1 MPSPIN
7 LRAGAGHRLLA
18 LMLGAGII
26 SALAVGQ
33 AGQSA
38 AAKTAQA
45 EQKRQ
50 IRLLP
55 IQTTSYLLDLQQSP
69 DGRRLLA
76 HDRVSAPKLW
86 DADRMLLLAELV
98 PPRGLRGDS
107 VGAAQM
113 APDGKLIATASPG
126 RIVFWDAASA
136 RIAGVA
142 IDEEKYF
149 TSLVWSRN
157 SQWLLVCTREGKVGV
172 LSPKD
177 PSKITWLGSHTMIVR
192 QADISMDG
200 TLVAMASG
208 DGSASLWKTSG
219 QLVKVLGAWQGPQS
233 SLGGLDKVDVKSVYF
248 SADDSQILVSV
259 SDGKARVFDSK
270 SGEQLFEREHVAGS
284 RNILGTPQIGARF
297 VGPKGE
303 WMIFAGKDGTM
314 EVIERKN
321 FALVRKLTGH
331 TKALRELRISQD
343 GLKAG
348 TYGDDDQLKLW
359 DISTG
364 KELPFA
370 RPEDD
375 KPWAAEFSFDSESF
389 WVGYQSGTIR
399 RHDLATGVAQQ
410 IQAGAALVIN
420 NAVFFPESGRMRLT
434 TSPDRS
440 SPSYR
445 PIFASMEQSAPT
457 FSPPATTFA
466 HVSSPDGRMLVLQDS
481 ATDTLRVH
489 DLDRPSLTMPERPW
503 GYRQAFFSRDNS
515 KLFIV
520 QDKGVF
526 RIRTD
531 TMEIEKSWG
540 FGTSQYWRDA
550 IPSPDGSK
558 VLLTNHVEA
567 GVQPQVIVLDFEKKV
582 FNSVGLFR
590 SGYTVAAWTP
600 DSSKIIISEHEK
612 TDVYSSADIAL
623 VKTIPHKNFTPV
635 RHQVTVVDNKHVVL
649 TGFAGLVL
657 DIEEGKVVRDLGPIM
672 DGPAG
677 GAVVSTDKRLIVYG
691 RSGNELTPPEENS
704 LRVEELV
711 SGKEV
716 AVHYDSGITGC
727 GFIHGTNRIWLEHYN
742 DIDILSLN
750 ESAKTLK
757 REGTFAAMRDGS
769 WLALDDEGRYDAP
782 DPSRVPG
789 ASYVI
794 SWPGG
799 IEAVEVEQMKGR
811 YYDPNLFAKILG
823 VDKDPKREVPPLSS
837 LRLFPEIKV
846 SQNSRKANLIDIE
859 LKSRDDGGIGKVVVK
874 VNGKVVDTREGKG
887 YYSIDRASFG
897 SLLLPEAALPPGST
911 NWLEVIATNQDG
923 DLTSPPTRLDLG
935 VPQDLKAPD
944 VKLYALFTGVGD
956 YIGTDG
962 DLQAPPKD
970 ARELAKSLMVTAD
983 RLLPGRVEVE
993 VLTTADPAKKPTR
1006 AAILAWLKDVSTKAT
1021 SSDILLV
1028 YLSGHG
1034 TSKLGDKTGYYF
1046 LAADA
1051 DPANLVP
1058 SAIGTTVVSGEDLQ
1072 AALAAIPAQKQVVIL
1087 DTCHSGA
1094 AAKDL
1099 VADRSV
1105 SGDYR
1110 RAYESL
1116 RDAAGVWLLA
1126 GSAADQLSYESVQVD
1141 HGMLTYSL
1149 LEAIDQASP
1158 AGLRPGNGSELF
1170 LDVERWLTYAADR
1183 VESLKNEVGIKGV
1196 QRPEFR
1202 RSSASSFD
1210 LGLTKSEFRGQLGL
1224 KPPKPVVIMGTFDLD
1239 EEDPLGLEKVI
1250 ATEMRQAEGIKAWF
1264 DIAKHPLVY
1273 RVAGS
1278 YTVSGEVV
1286 KIRAVVQR
1294 FDADMNRRTLET
1306 LEVEGAKSNLAS
1318 LALKLRQAVESKIL
1332 LLEIPTKTPGN
1343 VGGPAAQ
1350 PAGAG

>member
-1 MPSPIN
+1 MPSPMN

-18 LMLGAGII
+18 LTLGAGII
-26 SALAVGQ
+26 SALAIGQ
-33 AGQSA
+33 AGQPASA
-38 AAKTAQA
+38 KQTLAA
-45 EQKRQ
+45 EGRQ
-50 IRLLP
+50 VRLLP
-55 IQTTSYLLDLQQSP
+55 IQTTVNLLDLQQSP

-98 PPRGLRGDS
+98 PPRGLKGDS
-107 VGAAQM
+107 VGSAQM
-113 APDGKLIATASPG
+113 SPDGKLIATASPG
-126 RIVFWDAASA
+126 RIVIWDAASA
-136 RIAGVA
+136 RMAGVA
-142 IDEEKYF
+142 VEEEKYI
-149 TSLVWSRN
+149 TSLSWSRN

-177 PSKITWLGSHTMIVR
+177 PAKITWLGSHTMLIR

-200 TLVAMASG
+200 SLVAMASG

-233 SLGGLDKVDVKSVYF
+233 DLGGLDKVDAKSIYF
-248 SADDSQILVSV
+248 SADDSQVLVSV
-259 SDGKARVFDSK
+259 SDGKARLFDAK
-270 SGEQLFEREHVAGS
+270 TGESLFEKEHIAGY
-284 RNILGTPQIGARF
+284 RNILGNPQIGARF
-297 VGPKGE
+297 AGPKGE
-303 WMIFAGKDGTM
+303 WMIFAGRDGTM
-314 EVIERKN
+314 EVVDRKSL
-321 FALVRKLTGH
+321 APVRKLTGH
-331 TKALRELRISQD
+331 TRALRELRISLD

-370 RPEDD
+370 RPENDG
-375 KPWAAEFSFDSESF
+375 PMAGEFSFDSKSF

-399 RHDLATGVAQQ
+399 RHDLASGVAQQ
-410 IQAGAALVIN
+410 IQAGAAMVIQS
-420 NAVFFPESGRMRLT
+420 ADFFPESRRVRLT
-434 TSPDRS
+434 AALDRRTF
-440 SPSYR
+440 SYR
-445 PIFASMEQSAPT
+445 PLFASMEQSAPT
-457 FSPPATTFA
+457 FSPPETSHG
-466 HVSSPDGRMLVLQDS
+466 HVSSPDGRFLVLQDA
-481 ATDTLRVH
+481 ATNTLRVH
-489 DLDRPSLTMPERPW
+489 DLDRPSLSKPERPW
-503 GYRQAFFSRDNS
+503 SYRQAFFSRDNS

-520 QDKGVF
+520 QSKGVF
-526 RIRTD
+526 QIRTD
-531 TMEIEKSWG
+531 TMEIESSWG
-540 FGTSQYWRDA
+540 FENSHVWRDA
-550 IPSPDGSK
+550 LPSPDGTK
-558 VLLTNHVEA
+558 LILTNYILPGE
-567 GVQPQVIVLDFEKKV
+567 QPQIIVLDLEKRLFSHLAR
-582 FNSVGLFR
+582 FNS
-590 SGYTVAAWTP
+590 GYSVPAWTP
-600 DSSKIIISEHEK
+600 DSSRIVVSEHEK
-612 TDVYSSADIAL
+612 TDVYSAEDYTL
-623 VKTIPHKNFTPV
+623 LKTIEHKNFTPV
-635 RHQVTVVDNKHVVL
+635 RHAVTVVDSRYAVL

-657 DIEEGKVVRDLGPIM
+657 DIQEGKVVRELGPMM
-672 DGPAG
+672 DAPKT
-677 GAVVSTDKRLIVYG
+677 GAAISDDKRLIVFG
-691 RSGNELTPPEENS
+691 RSGNQLTPPEDTS

-716 AVHYDSGITGC
+716 AVRYDSGITGC
-727 GFIHGTNRIWLEHYN
+727 GFIHGTNRIWLEHFN
-742 DIDILSLN
+742 DIDILSLDQA
-750 ESAKTLK
+750 AKTLK

-769 WLALDDEGRYDAP
+769 WLALDDEGRYDAT
-782 DPSRVPG
+782 DPGRVPG

-799 IEAVEVEQMKGR
+799 IEAIEVEQMKGR

-823 VDKDPKREVPPLSS
+823 LDKDPKRTVPPLTS
-837 LRLFPEIKV
+837 LRLFPEVKV
-846 SQNSRKANLIDIE
+846 SQNSRRANLVDIE
-859 LKSRDDGGIGKVVVK
+859 LKPRDDGGIGKVVVK
-874 VNGKVVDTREGKG
+874 VNGKVVDTRDGKG
-887 YYSIDRASFG
+887 FYSIDKANFS
-897 SLLLPEAALPPGST
+897 SLMLPEAALPPGST
-911 NWLEVIATNQDG
+911 NWLEVTATNKDG

-935 VPQDLKAPD
+935 VPPDLKAPD

-962 DLQAPPKD
+962 DLQAPPND
-970 ARELAKSLMVTAD
+970 ARELAKSLQVTAE
-983 RLLPGRVEVE
+983 RLLPGRVNIE
-993 VLTTADPAKKPTR
+993 VLTTADSAKKPTR

-1034 TSKLGDKTGYYF
+1034 TSKVGDKPGYYF

-1051 DPANLVP
+1051 DPANLTP

-1210 LGLTKSEFRGQLGL
+1210 IGLTKPEFRGQLGL
-1224 KPPKPVVIMGTFDLD
+1224 KPPKPVVIVGTFDLD

-1250 ATEMRQAEGIKAWF
+1250 ATEMRQAEGVKAWF

-1273 RVAGS
+1273 RIAGS
-1278 YTVSGEVV
+1278 YTVSGEIV
-1286 KIRAVVQR
+1286 KVRVVVQR
-1294 FDADMNRRTLET
+1294 FDAEMNRRTLET
-1306 LEVEGAKSNLAS
+1306 IEIEGAKSSLAA
-1318 LALKLRQAVESKIL
+1318 LALKLRQAVEAKIL
-1332 LLEIPTKTPGN
+1332 LLEVPTKTPGN
-1343 VGGPAAQ
+1343 VGAPAAQ
-1350 PAGAG
+1350 PARAG

>member
-1 MPSPIN
+1 MPSPITF
-7 LRAGAGHRLLA
+7 RAGAGHRLLA

-33 AGQSA
+33 AGRSSTA
-38 AAKTAQA
+38 APAQA
-45 EQKRQ
+45 EQGRQ
-50 IRLLP
+50 VRLLP
-55 IQTTSYLLDLQQSP
+55 IQTTVNLLDLQQSP

-86 DADRMLLLAELV
+86 DADRMLLLAELK
-98 PPRGLRGDS
+98 PPRGKEGDS
-107 VGAAQM
+107 VGSAQM
-113 APDGKLIATASPG
+113 SPDGKMIATSSPG
-126 RIVFWDAASA
+126 RIVIWDAASA
-136 RIAGVA
+136 RMAGMA
-142 IDEEKYF
+142 EEEDKHV

-157 SQWLLVCTREGKVGV
+157 SQWLLACTREGQVGV
-172 LSPKD
+172 LSPKN
-177 PSKITWLGSHTMIVR
+177 PSQVQWMGSHKMFVR
-192 QADISMDG
+192 QADISLDG
-200 TLVAMASG
+200 TLVAMASA
-208 DGSASLWKTSG
+208 DGSASLWQTSG
-219 QLVKVLGAWQGPQS
+219 QPVKVLGSWQGPQS
-233 SLGGLDKVDVKSVYF
+233 DLAGLDKVDAKSVYF

-259 SDGKARVFDSK
+259 SDNKARLFDAKTGSILLEK
-270 SGEQLFEREHVAGS
+270 EHVAGS
-284 RNILGTPQIGARF
+284 RNILGNPQIGARF
-297 VGPKGE
+297 AGPKGE
-303 WMIFAGKDGTM
+303 WMIFADKNGAM
-314 EVIERKN
+314 EVIDRKTL
-321 FALVRKLTGH
+321 APVRKLTGH

-348 TYGDDDQLKLW
+348 TYSDDDLLKLW

-375 KPWAAEFSFDSESF
+375 VPVAGEFSFDSRSF

-410 IQAGAALVIN
+410 IQAGAALVVYS
-420 NAVFFPESGRMRLT
+420 ASFYPDSRRMRLIT
-434 TSPDRS
+434 IPNLRS
-440 SPSYR
+440 FEYR

-457 FSPPATTFA
+457 FKVPEESKD
-466 HVSSPDGRMLVLQDS
+466 HISSPDGRYLVYQDRKTNS
-481 ATDTLRVH
+481 IRVC
-489 DLDRPSLTMPERPW
+489 DLDRPSLVKPERSW
-503 GYRQAFFSRDNS
+503 LYRQAFFSKDNS

-520 QDKGVF
+520 QSQGVF
-526 RIRTD
+526 QIRTD
-531 TMEIEKSWG
+531 TMEIEDSWG
-540 FGTSQYWRDA
+540 FKVGQSWRDA
-550 IPSPDGSK
+550 IPSPDGTK
-558 VLLTNHVEA
+558 VLLTNYVEA
-567 GVQPQVIVLDFEKKV
+567 GMQPQVIVLDLVKDVFER
-582 FNSVGLFR
+582 FAPFR

-600 DSSKIIISEHEK
+600 DSSKIILSEHEK
-612 TDVYSSADIAL
+612 TDVYSSPDNAL
-623 VKTIPHKNFTPV
+623 VKSIPHKTFTPV
-635 RHQVTVVDNKHVVL
+635 RHQVTVVDNKNVVL

-657 DIEEGKVVRDLGPIM
+657 DIEEGKVVRELGPIM

-677 GAVVSTDKRLIVYG
+677 GAVVSADKRLIVFG
-691 RSGNELTPPEENS
+691 RSGNQLSPPEESS

-782 DPSRVPG
+782 DPGKVPG

-823 VDKDPKREVPPLSS
+823 IDKDPKREVPPLAS

-859 LKSRDDGGIGKVVVK
+859 LKPRDDGGIGKVVVK

-897 SLLLPEAALPPGST
+897 SLMLPEAALPPGST

-956 YIGTDG
+956 YIGTGG

-970 ARELAKSLMVTAD
+970 AIELAKSLRVTAD

-993 VLTTADPAKKPTR
+993 VLTTSNPAKKPTR

-1034 TSKLGDKTGYYF
+1034 TSKMGDKTGYFF

-1051 DPANLVP
+1051 DPANLAA

-1224 KPPKPVVIMGTFDLD
+1224 KPPKPVVIVGTFDLD
-1239 EEDPLGLEKVI
+1239 EEDPLGLEKVV
-1250 ATEMRQAEGIKAWF
+1250 AAEMRQAEGIKAWF

-1278 YTVSGEVV
+1278 YTVSGEAV

-1294 FDADMNRRTLET
+1294 FDAEMNRRTLET
-1306 LEVEGAKSNLAS
+1306 IEVEGAKSNLAG
-1318 LALKLRQAVESKIL
+1318 LAQKLRQAVEAKIL
-1332 LLEIPTKTPGN
+1332 QLEIPTKTPGN

>member
-1 MPSPIN
+1 MPSPIK

-26 SALAVGQ
+26 SALAIGQ
-33 AGQSA
+33 AGRSSTA
-38 AAKTAQA
+38 APAQA

-50 IRLLP
+50 VRLLP
-55 IQTTSYLLDLQQSP
+55 IQSTVNLLDLQQSP

-98 PPRGLRGDS
+98 PPRGLKGDS
-107 VGAAQM
+107 VGSAQM
-113 APDGKLIATASPG
+113 SPDGKLIATASPG
-126 RIVFWDAASA
+126 RIVIWDAASA

-142 IDEEKYF
+142 VEEEKYF

-157 SQWLLVCTREGKVGV
+157 SQWLLICTREGKVGV

-177 PSKITWLGSHTMIVR
+177 PTKITWLGSHTMLIR

-200 TLVAMASG
+200 SLVAMASG

-219 QLVKVLGAWQGPQS
+219 ELVKVLGSWQGPQS
-233 SLGGLDKVDVKSVYF
+233 SLGGLDKVDAKSIYF

-259 SDGKARVFDSK
+259 SDGKARLFDAK
-270 SGEQLFEREHVAGS
+270 TGAILLEKEHVAGS
-284 RNILGTPQIGARF
+284 RNILGNPQIGARF
-297 VGPKGE
+297 AGPKGE
-303 WMIFAGKDGTM
+303 WMIVAGRDGTM
-314 EVIERKN
+314 EVIDRKN
-321 FALVRKLTGH
+321 LAPVRKLTGH
-331 TKALRELRISQD
+331 TKALRELRISLD

-348 TYGDDDQLKLW
+348 TYGDDDKLKLW

-375 KPWAAEFSFDSESF
+375 GPMAGEFSFDSKSF

-420 NAVFFPESGRMRLT
+420 SAVFFPESGRMRLSA
-434 TSPDRS
+434 SPDTRS
-440 SPSYR
+440 FTYR

-457 FSPPATTFA
+457 FSPPATTFG
-466 HVSSPDGRMLVLQDS
+466 HVSSPDGRMLVLQDT
-481 ATDTLRVH
+481 ATNTLRVH
-489 DLDRPSLTMPERPW
+489 DLDRPSLTKPERSW
-503 GYRQAFFSRDNS
+503 SYRQAFFSKDNS
-515 KLFIV
+515 KLFLV
-520 QDKGVF
+520 QSKGVF
-526 RIRTD
+526 KIRTD
-531 TMEIEKSWG
+531 TMEIEDSWG
-540 FGTSQYWRDA
+540 FEEAQVWRDA
-550 IPSPDGSK
+550 IPSPDGTK
-558 VLLTNHVEA
+558 VILTNYVIP
-567 GVQPQVIVLDFEKKV
+567 GSQPQVIVLDLVKDLFTR
-582 FNSVGLFR
+582 FAPFR
-590 SGYTVAAWTP
+590 SGYTVPAWTP
-600 DSSKIIISEHEK
+600 ESTKIILSEHEK
-612 TDVYSSADIAL
+612 TDVYSGEDYTL
-623 VKTIPHKNFTPV
+623 VKTIEHKNFTPV
-635 RHQVTVVDNKHVVL
+635 RHEVTVVDSRHAVL
-649 TGFAGLVL
+649 TGLAGLVL
-657 DIEEGKVVRDLGPIM
+657 DIEEGKVVRDLGPMM
-672 DGPAG
+672 DAPTT
-677 GAVVSTDKRLIVYG
+677 GAAISADKRLIVFG
-691 RSGNELTPPEENS
+691 RSGNQLAPPEGNS
-704 LRVEELV
+704 LRVEELI

-716 AVHYDSGITGC
+716 AVRYDSAIIGC
-727 GFIHGTNRIWLEHYN
+727 GFIHGTNRIWLEHFN

-769 WLALDDEGRYDAP
+769 WLALDDEGRYDAT
-782 DPSRVPG
+782 DPGRVPG

-799 IEAVEVEQMKGR
+799 IEAIEVEQMKGR

-823 VDKDPKREVPPLSS
+823 IDKDPKREVPPLAS
-837 LRLFPEIKV
+837 LRLFPEVKV
-846 SQNSRKANLIDIE
+846 SQNSRKTNLIDIE
-859 LKSRDDGGIGKVVVK
+859 LKPRDDGGIGKVVVK

-887 YYSIDRASFG
+887 YYSIDRASFS

-970 ARELAKSLMVTAD
+970 ARELAKSLLVTAD

-993 VLTTADPAKKPTR
+993 VLTTGDPAKKPTR

-1034 TSKLGDKTGYYF
+1034 TSKMGDKTGYFF

-1051 DPANLVP
+1051 DPANLAA

-1210 LGLTKSEFRGQLGL
+1210 LGLTKPEFRGQLSL
-1224 KPPKPVVIMGTFDLD
+1224 RPPKPVVIVGTFDLD

-1250 ATEMRQAEGIKAWF
+1250 ATEMRQAEGVKAWF
-1264 DIAKHPLVY
+1264 DIAKHPMVY
-1273 RVAGS
+1273 RIAGS

-1286 KIRAVVQR
+1286 KVRIVVQR
-1294 FDADMNRRTLET
+1294 FDAEMNRRTLET
-1306 LEVEGAKSNLAS
+1306 IEVEGAKSNLAA
-1318 LALKLRQAVESKIL
+1318 LALKLRQAVETKIL
-1332 LLEIPTKTPGN
+1332 VLEVPIKTPGN
-1343 VGGPAAQ
+1343 LGGPAAQ